1 MNTLNY
7 IGSKQTLCP
16 ILTNIIC
23 SEISELKSLSFLDM
37 FAGTG
42 SVGFR
47 FQEITKICS
56 ANDLEYY
63 SFIINNALLKCA
75 YSIKLQE
82 IIDHFNT
89 IEGIDGLI
97 YTNYSENNN
106 CERMFFTSYNA
117 RKCDAIRTNI
127 EDLKHTNII
136 NQNEYYF
143 LLASLIV
150 SMDKVANTSCV
161 YGAYLKEYKKSALK
175 QIIVI
180 PIHKKV
186 DVNFEYNQVFNISAE
201 ELSQTDIYYDIVYM
215 DPPYNQRQY
224 SANYCPLNY
233 IAYYS
238 DNIVLKGKTGTID
251 GYNKSNFCSK
261 AKVYNSFKT
270 ILDNIKCK
278 YIFISYNNEGLLK
291 YEELI
296 ELLSSYGEL
305 KLYKI
310 PYKKFKAQK
319 NVSGDTVYEY
329 LWFINKTKSKS
340 ILIEE
345 IEYIKD

>member
-16 ILTNIIC
+16 ILTDIITQ
-23 SEISELKSLSFLDM
+23 ELPNLSSLSFLDM

-47 FQEITKICS
+47 FQVLTHSCS

-63 SFIINNALLKCA
+63 SFVINSALLKCS
-75 YSIKLQE
+75 YSTKLQK
-82 IIDHFNT
+82 IIDNCN
-89 IEGIDGLI
+89 ILEGIDGLI
-97 YTNYSENNN
+97 YTHYSENTN
-106 CERMFFTSYNA
+106 CERMFFISENA
-117 RKCDAIRTNI
+117 RKCDAIRTHI
-127 EDLKHTNII
+127 EELKSNNTIE
-136 NQNEYYF
+136 QNEYYF

-161 YGAYLKEYKKSALK
+161 YGAYLKEYKKSSLK
-175 QIIVI
+175 PIIVI
-180 PIHKKV
+180 PIHKK
-186 DVNFEYNQVFNISAE
+186 EYINSINNIVFNTTAE
-201 ELSQTDIYYDIVYM
+201 ELSKKDIYYDVIYM

-233 IAYYS
+233 IAHY
-238 DNIVLKGKTGTID
+238 DEKIILKGKTGTID
-251 GYNKSNFCSK
+251 GYNKSSFCSK
-261 AKVYNSFKT
+261 PKVYDSFKT
-270 ILDNIKCK
+270 ILENMKCK
-278 YIFISYNNEGLLK
+278 YIFISYNNEGLLG
-291 YEELI
+291 YDDLVELF
-296 ELLSSYGEL
+296 SSYGEL

-329 LWFINKTKSKS
+329 LWFINKTTTSHF
-340 ILIEE
+340 IEE
-345 IEYIKD
+345 IEYTTN

>member
-16 ILTNIIC
+16 ILTDII
-23 SEISELKSLSFLDM
+23 SAEIPDLKSLSFLDM

-42 SVGFR
+42 SIGFR
-47 FQEITKICS
+47 FQEITNICC

-63 SFIINNALLKCA
+63 SFIINSALLKSA
-75 YSIKLQE
+75 YSTKLQH

-89 IEGIDGLI
+89 LNGLNGLI
-97 YTNYSENNN
+97 YKNYAENDN
-106 CERMFFTSYNA
+106 CERMFFSIENA
-117 RKCDAIRTNI
+117 RKCDAIRVYI
-127 EDLKHTNII
+127 EDLKNANSID
-136 NQNEYYF
+136 QNEYYF

-150 SMDKVANTSCV
+150 SIDKVANTSCV

-175 QIIVI
+175 TMIVV

-186 DVNFEYNQVFNISAE
+186 DINSLNQVFNITAE
-201 ELSQTDIYYDIVYM
+201 ELSQKDLYYDVVYM

-233 IAYYS
+233 IAHYS
-238 DNIVLKGKTGTID
+238 ENIVLKGKTGTID

-261 AKVYNSFKT
+261 PKVLNSFKT

-278 YIFISYNNEGLLK
+278 YIFISYNNEGLLQYNEFIK
-291 YEELI
+291 
-296 ELLSSYGEL
+296 LLGSYGEL

-319 NVSGDTVYEY
+319 SVLGDTVYEY
-329 LWFINKTKSKS
+329 LWFIDKTKQPSD
-340 ILIEE
+340 IIEE
-345 IEYIKD
+345 IEY